1 MLTNPPCPVQGLFM
15 KNSITST
22 VCLMLEI
29 EPGHNLEIMK
39 KNYLLVILL
48 LTYVVSPLKSQTD
61 TADLWIA
68 GTSTFDGSSIEY
80 RLFVPENY
88 DSLVKYPFIVVFM
101 GQNNGDDEYF
111 AGWDN
116 AASNFSFADSLNQKN
131 NPCFILVPGL
141 PGSGAPWWDPTV
153 DQPTRKIFNS
163 TIEKYSLDENR
174 YYITGFSL
182 GGINTIFGLEYNT
195 GVFAAAIPMCASYV
209 PDKVNLFKD
218 VPVWN
223 FHGQKDQVV
232 DIKNS
237 RALMEMYE
245 ELNSK
250 VVYTD
255 SKYRQEI
262 NLSDDQI
269 QNHIL
274 SHSNPFYTE
283 YPETGHDVWTEAYNI
298 PLLQQWL
305 FSKYKLEAGAILLS
319 NLNDSEV
326 YPVLN
331 DSYSINWDS
340 ENPADSVEIWFSHNG
355 GDEWKLI
362 ESKINDGSCDWDV
375 SKVQDCSLGK
385 IRLLLKNSLGFVYG
399 INESGLFAINNNA
412 SNGTPVIKI
421 LTQDFLKGKGS
432 NIFLDSVNLQ
442 LLIADPEK
450 DSVTINLLVS
460 YDKGINY
467 ESFDSFKKST
477 QIDTVYRMVYLN
489 ELQNSTKTVLKLEI
503 SDNESMSADST
514 LHFNNT
520 KGQKPGSVERDKESA
535 EITIYP
541 NPFNDEL
548 SIQTSGSREYSLELI
563 TISGRSIYQSKMQ
576 GNFHQINLRDLSSGI
591 YFVRVKSKDF
601 VSIRKVIKK

>member
-1 MLTNPPCPVQGLFM
+1 
-15 KNSITST
+15 
-22 VCLMLEI
+22 
-29 EPGHNLEIMK
+29 MK

-48 LTYVVSPLKSQTD
+48 LTYFVSPAKSQTD
-61 TADLWIA
+61 TTDKWIA
-68 GTSTFDGSSIEY
+68 GTSTVDGSSIEY

-88 DSLVKYPFIVVFM
+88 DSLVKYPFILVFM
-101 GQNNGDDEYF
+101 GYNNGDDEYF

-182 GGINTIFGLEYNT
+182 GGTNTILGLEYNT
-195 GVFAAAIPMCASYV
+195 GVFAAAIPMCGNYT
-209 PDKVNLFKD
+209 PDQVNAFKD

-223 FHGQKDQVV
+223 FHGQKDGTV
-232 DIKNS
+232 DIKFS
-237 RALMEMYE
+237 RATMEKYE
-245 ELNSK
+245 KLNSK
-250 VVYTD
+250 VIYTN

-274 SHSNPFYTE
+274 SHSSPFYTE

-305 FSKYKLEAGAILLS
+305 FSKYKLEAGSIKLS
-319 NLNDSEV
+319 NLNDANV

-331 DSYSINWDS
+331 ESYSINWIS
-340 ENPADSVEIWFSHNG
+340 ENPSDSVEIWFSNND
-355 GDEWKLI
+355 GDSWELI
-362 ESKINDGSCDWDV
+362 QSQLNDGSFDWDV
-375 SKVQDCSLGK
+375 SKVQDCSQGK

-399 INESGLFAINNNA
+399 IDESGLFAINNEN
-412 SNGTPVIKI
+412 SNGTPVVKI
-421 LTQDFLKGKGS
+421 LSQDFLKGKDS

-450 DSVTINLLVS
+450 DPVTINLLVS
-460 YDKGINY
+460 YDKGMNY
-467 ESFDSFKKST
+467 ESFDSFEEST

-489 ELQNSTKTVLKLEI
+489 ELQNSTQTVLKLVI
-503 SDNESMSADST
+503 SDGYYMSSDTT
-514 LHFNNT
+514 LHFNNIR
-520 KGQKPGSVERDKESA
+520 GQKPGSVAVELDKESA
-535 EITIYP
+535 EISVYP
-541 NPFNDEL
+541 NPFKDDL

-563 TISGRSIYQSKMQ
+563 TISGRTIYQSKME
-576 GNFHQINLRDLSSGI
+576 GNFHRINLKELSSGI
-591 YFVRVKSKDF
+591 YFVRVKSDDF
-601 VSIRKVIKK
+601 VSVRKVIKE